1 VSINLLNN
9 FPKWKKKG
17 QLTSSIRERE
27 REREREI
34 NLYELNEKR
43 KEM

>member
-1 VSINLLNN
+1 MEKERPINFFN
-9 FPKWKKKG
+9 
-17 QLTSSIRERE
+17 RERE